1 MSLNVE
7 VNKLNNMITKLL
19 YYEGEKN
26 TEALKTNL

>member
-1 MSLNVE
+1 MSLNIE

-19 YYEGEKN
+19 HYEREKN